1 MAGKIPA
8 GFEWARAGRI
18 AMLVRA
24 DCRDWLVP
32 LLLAAARGEPAGE
45 VRALSG
51 GRGGATVVRRRGH
64 EVVLR
69 PYRRGGLAARLV
81 RDRYF
86 GWRPRPLR
94 ELCLLEQLRRRGVPV
109 AEPLGGCVRRVGI
122 GYRGW
127 IVTRY
132 VPEARTLWEWA
143 ASGAA
148 DGERAA
154 VWRGVGAA
162 IRRLHAAG
170 ARHPDLN
177 LHNIL
182 LSSQAG
188 ALQVSFIDFDRPRF
202 SGLLRGP
209 AADVQRL
216 RRSARKLDPAGRHIT
231 NGDLEQLRT
240 AYDDE
245 GECGTGVNAERALR
259 MEGRPT
265 PVPARCILI
274 VLHGAI
280 GDVTLALPLA
290 NRLRRG
296 YPQARIVWA
305 VEPTAA
311 PLLLHHGAV
320 DEVLI
325 FDRPRGVAAFVRFLR
340 RVRALRPELTLDL
353 QRHLK
358 SGIVSRVSGAPVRLG
373 FHRRNAR
380 EGNWLFNTHT
390 LAPMP
395 HLTPKLRQFLRFA
408 DWLGVEEVP
417 ISFGLRLTADE
428 ERGVAD
434 LLAGVPAPFVVAFV
448 GATWKS
454 RLWFPERTAAVIDAL
469 AARKVGIVLV
479 GGPDDVELGAAVAG
493 KTQAPL
499 RNLIGRITLRDL
511 IGIFARARAA
521 FGPDTGPMHIAAAVG
536 TRVISLWGA
545 TSPARSA
552 PWGNEARAIAG
563 TAACSPCYSRRCP
576 IGRLCMQSI
585 TVEAVLSQI
594 IAAL

>member
-1 MAGKIPA
+1 MAGNIPA

-24 DCRDWLVP
+24 DCRDWLAP

-51 GRGGATVVRRRGH
+51 GRGGAMVVRRQGH

-69 PYRRGGLAARLV
+69 PYRRGGLAARLL

-86 GWRPRPLR
+86 GWWPRPLR

-109 AEPLGGCVRRVGI
+109 ADPLGGCVRRAGAS
-122 GYRGW
+122 YRGW

-143 ASGAA
+143 ASGAV
-148 DGERAA
+148 DGERAG
-154 VWRGVGAA
+154 VWRAVGAA
-162 IRRLHAAG
+162 IRCLHAAG

-182 LSSQAG
+182 LAAEAG
-188 ALQVSFIDFDRPRF
+188 ALQVAFIDFDRPRF
-202 SGLLRGP
+202 AGSFGGP

-216 RRSARKLDPAGRHIT
+216 RRSARKLDPEGRHIT
-231 NGDLEQLRT
+231 SSDLEQLQT
-240 AYDDE
+240 AYDAE
-245 GECGTGVNAERALR
+245 GERVTRVKEESASRT
-259 MEGRPT
+259 EGRPT
-265 PVPARCILI
+265 PIPASRILI

-305 VEPTAA
+305 VEPIAA

-325 FDRPRGVAAFVRFLR
+325 FDRPRGVPAFVRFLR
-340 RVRALRPELTLDL
+340 QVRALRPELTLDL

-408 DWLGVEEVP
+408 DWLGVEDVP
-417 ISFGLRLTADE
+417 ISFGLRPTADE
-428 ERGVAD
+428 ERRAGH

-448 GATWKS
+448 GATWES
-454 RLWFPERTAAVIDAL
+454 RRWFPERTAAVVDAL

-479 GGPDDVELGAAVAG
+479 GGPDDVEFGAAVASQ
-493 KTQAPL
+493 TQAPL
-499 RNLIGRITLRDL
+499 RNLVGRITLRDL

-536 TRVISLWGA
+536 TPVISLWGA
-545 TSPARSA
+545 TSPTRSA
-552 PWGNEARAIAG
+552 PWGNEVRAIAG
-563 TAACSPCYSRRCP
+563 TAACSPCYLRRCP

-585 TVEAVLSQI
+585 TVEAVVAQ
-594 IAAL
+594 IAAAV